1 MCKFDYVS
9 IIILCLISQ
18 VFNGNQDSQS
28 VVSHK
33 LRQAITARYIRFKPL
48 TPHGSRLG
56 MRTEIYGCLGIVQ
69 ILFYTGYVVGNRFV
83 MLFCYEEGEFFMHSR
98 LNEERPW
105 YNIGIS

>member
-33 LRQAITARYIRFKPL
+33 LRQSITARYIRFKPL
-48 TPHGSRLG
+48 AQHGYALG

-69 ILFYTGYVVGNRFV
+69 ILFYSGYVVGKRC
-83 MLFCYEEGEFFMHSR
+83 L
-98 LNEERPW
+98 L
-105 YNIGIS
+105 

>member
-1 MCKFDYVS
+1 MVTIHFSVLPIVLLDVNGLKMCKFDYVS

-48 TPHGSRLG
+48 ARHGYRLG
-56 MRTEIYGCLGIVQ
+56 MRTEIYGCLGIFQ
-69 ILFYTGYVVGNRFV
+69 ILFYTGYVVGNRC
-83 MLFCYEEGEFFMHSR
+83 L
-98 LNEERPW
+98 L
-105 YNIGIS
+105 

>member
-1 MCKFDYVS
+1 MVLRCAKFDYVS
-9 IIILCLISQ
+9 IVILCLISQ

-69 ILFYTGYVVGNRFV
+69 ILFYTGCVVGNRC
-83 MLFCYEEGEFFMHSR
+83 L
-98 LNEERPW
+98 L
-105 YNIGIS
+105 